1 MPGSAFAI
9 MSAASRD
16 RCRHS
21 LSSLPLCT
29 ARALT
34 DNPTAKVT
42 TTRSTTTVA
51 VWTRQAK
58 RDATTERATV
68 AELGVVASDADRSGA
83 AATSLAAMRIT
94 RPSRTLTSEA
104 DCRSG
109 HEASHTALAGV
120 PMSDWRYESFWHREQ
135 TGSVIYS

>member
-42 TTRSTTTVA
+42 TTRSTTAVA

-58 RDATTERATV
+58 RDATIERATV

-83 AATSLAAMRIT
+83 LRHRSLPWNHATLPHPHQRIGLPQWP
-94 RPSRTLTSEA
+94 R
-104 DCRSG
+104 G
-109 HEASHTALAGV
+109 
-120 PMSDWRYESFWHREQ
+120 
-135 TGSVIYS
+135 